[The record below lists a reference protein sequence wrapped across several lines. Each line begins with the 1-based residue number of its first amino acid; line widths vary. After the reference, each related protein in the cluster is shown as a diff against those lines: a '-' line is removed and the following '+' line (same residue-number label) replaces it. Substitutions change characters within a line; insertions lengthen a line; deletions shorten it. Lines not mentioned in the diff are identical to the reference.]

1 MAPAPAN
8 HSQREDDNG
17 NDHETEPRLLRRRN
31 ADATKRAIVIELKY
45 DKTADTAID
54 QIRRR
59 DYPQKVAACTSDML
73 LVGISY
79 DRDTKQ
85 HQCKIERMII

>member
-1 MAPAPAN
+1 MKR
-8 HSQREDDNG
+8 SQGSYEDEG
-17 NDHETEPRLLRRRN
+17 RN
-31 ADATKRAIVIELKY
+31 VSSPAIVIELKY
-45 DKTADTAID
+45 DKTADTAIY

-79 DRDTKQ
+79 DRETKQ

>member
-1 MAPAPAN
+1 MIP
-8 HSQREDDNG
+8 
-17 NDHETEPRLLRRRN
+17 RRN
-31 ADATKRAIVIELKY
+31 VSSPAIVIELKY

-79 DRDTKQ
+79 DRETKQ